1 MANKYKRTNVKLVDL
16 KEFEGFEKGQ
26 EYIFIKSKAVKSVDG
41 EKLTYFDRLSGRT
54 FIHNLDIR
62 SRSKIEPLYK
72 GGVVGIALT
81 VFPEDCKKVIRE
93 NGGRK

>member
-41 EKLTYFDRLSGRT
+41 ES
-54 FIHNLDIR
+54 
-62 SRSKIEPLYK
+62 
-72 GGVVGIALT
+72 
-81 VFPEDCKKVIRE
+81 
-93 NGGRK
+93 